1 MSETLSQE
9 TKNLIYTYLDAS
21 CNLYGLIPI
30 KKIFSIYNSQNEP
43 VSEEDFAEVISDIDF
58 DNVFYR
64 VIGYEDI
71 YEDVEETRVMD
82 KVLVA
87 EHIIMDGFEDYFYMR
102 KMQIGTEYYVPE
114 KKQLLKYA
122 DQYYFEKTPEFISM
136 RAFFR
141 NMPDVDREKADSIAE
156 DIMLVMSMEI
166 NPYQPCFYE
175 AYVRNLKFNQQ
186 QENEL
191 KMLLYELNRKVRKNY
206 YCGHNLD
213 EIEQM

>member
-1 MSETLSQE
+1 MSKTLSQE
-9 TKNLIYTYLDAS
+9 TKNLIYSYLDAS

-30 KKIFSIYNSQNEP
+30 KKIFGIYNSQNEP

-58 DNVFYR
+58 DNVFYYF
-64 VIGYEDI
+64 IGHEDI
-71 YEDVEETRVMD
+71 FEDAEETRITD

-87 EHIIMDGFEDYFYMR
+87 EYILIDGFEDYFYMR
-102 KMQIGTEYYVPE
+102 EMQMGIDYYVPE

-122 DQYYFEKTPEFISM
+122 DQYYFEKTPEFISV

-141 NMPDVDREKADSIAE
+141 NMPDVDKETADSIAE
-156 DIMLVMSMEI
+156 DIMLVMSLEI
-166 NPYQPCFYE
+166 NPYQSCFNE

-186 QENEL
+186 QEDEL
-191 KMLLYELNRKVRKNY
+191 RMLLYELNRKVRKNY

-213 EIEQM
+213 EIDQM